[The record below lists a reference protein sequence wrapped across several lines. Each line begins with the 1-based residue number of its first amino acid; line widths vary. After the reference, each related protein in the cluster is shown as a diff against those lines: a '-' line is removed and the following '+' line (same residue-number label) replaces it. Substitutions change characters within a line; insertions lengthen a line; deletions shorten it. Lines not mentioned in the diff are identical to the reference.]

1 MRVLARSSPWITSKL
16 KKRIQ
21 NGNILKTKAIR
32 SKGPFDSMQLKKSII
47 VNSKAI
53 LLSE

>member
-21 NGNILKTKAIR
+21 KINGNILKTKAIR
-32 SKGPFDSMQLKKSII
+32 SKGPFDLMQLKK
-47 VNSKAI
+47 KYH
-53 LLSE
+53 SE